1 MIANNLTG
9 IIMTKKLFDVT
20 EDPKAHGLIVAHL
33 NNTPRAGSLF
43 ALTNPGKDA
52 PMLVIDPEAAKDPVT
67 NNLHGLGVEDFITDL
82 QPRTEKINVSGFSGS
97 FKTELKV
104 EMFRQSGKTDLINEL
119 AKEKVKSL
127 VVDSM
132 NQLVDETRTIDAIP
146 TDKPFSGYLSVK
158 KSKVGFVLEDT
169 NIGPNN
175 LVMMSGKNFKQAYK
189 EQLTKLIFAGHDPC
203 NTEGMMSLTR
213 VFDVVRKSPGAV
225 QVSSKRFKRK
235 LPEILNVLNTFFKQQ
250 HYILSSI
257 VDMVSNEV
265 IGEVTTTSATDVPSN
280 GVFDPSKVPTT
291 TENKTSPSEDIF
303 EHD

>member
-1 MIANNLTG
+1 MIINNLTE
-9 IIMTKKLFDVT
+9 INMTKKLFDVT
-20 EDPKAHGLIVAHL
+20 DDPKTRGLIVAHL
-33 NNTPRAGSLF
+33 NNTPRTGSLF

-52 PMLVIDPEAAKDPVT
+52 PMIIIDTEVAKDPIT
-67 NNLHGLGVEDFITDL
+67 NNQHGLGVEDFITDL
-82 QPRTEKINVSGFSGS
+82 QPRTEKISVSGFSGS
-97 FKTELKV
+97 FKTELKA
-104 EMFRQSGKTDLINEL
+104 EMLRQSGKTGLVNEL
-119 AKEKVKSL
+119 ANEEIKSL
-127 VVDSM
+127 VRDAAK
-132 NQLVDETRTIDAIP
+132 IDAIP
-146 TDKPFSGYLSVK
+146 VPEIFSGYLSVK

-189 EQLTKLIFAGHDPC
+189 EQLTKLVFAGHDPC

-250 HYILSSI
+250 HHILSSI
-257 VDMVSNEV
+257 VDMVSDEV
-265 IGEVTTTSATDVPSN
+265 IGEITTTSATDVPSN